1 MADRTHTTLDKV
13 KELGPTVSLFTL
25 VVLTITLSVTSQ
37 ISIGNR
43 LDAMQAETNRRFD
56 AMQAETNRRFDAMQ
70 AEDNRR
76 FDAMQAPTRSIAAS
90 MNCSKFSSASRGESP
105 ALKGKQALPND
116 DPSESCDYGWLRSF
130 VTCTPAVL
138 FGIPAS
144 SPCVWNDD
152 RRHLRARLGALYFH
166 SPVPEWSLSGDRC
179 HANAKCEAGS
189 PSPDRE
195 FA

>member
-76 FDAMQAPTRSIAAS
+76 FDAMQAEDSRRSDALNRRFDELFEILLS
-90 MNCSKFSSASRGESP
+90 FERRISRLEGQASP
-105 ALKGKQALPND
+105 A
-116 DPSESCDYGWLRSF
+116 E
-130 VTCTPAVL
+130 
-138 FGIPAS
+138 
-144 SPCVWNDD
+144 
-152 RRHLRARLGALYFH
+152 
-166 SPVPEWSLSGDRC
+166 
-179 HANAKCEAGS
+179 
-189 PSPDRE
+189 
-195 FA
+195 